1 MRLIL
6 LVEEPSMKAFL
17 EGLLPNLAPALP
29 FHCVAFEGKSDLR
42 KNAAR
47 KIRGWREPG
56 ARFVVLV
63 DQDHDD
69 CKRLKSE
76 LVSTVASAGG
86 GSEVT
91 VRIVCRSLESWL
103 LGDLNAVATHPT
115 FAGRAVSSSQA
126 KFRDPDALANA
137 SEELGKLL
145 GQKRLQKVEAA
156 RILGTVFRADC
167 STSTSFRVFAATVMR
182 ALTLLPSV

>member
-115 FAGRAVSSSQA
+115 FAGRGVSSSQA

-156 RILGTVFRADC
+156 RILGAVFQADRA
-167 STSTSFRVFAATVMR
+167 TSTSFRVFAATVMR
-182 ALTLLPSV
+182 ALTLLPYA

>member
-17 EGLLPNLAPALP
+17 EALLPNLAPALP

-42 KNAAR
+42 RNAAR
-47 KIRGWREPG
+47 KIRSWREPG

-69 CKRLKSE
+69 CKRLKSD
-76 LVSTVASAGG
+76 LVSTIASAEGG
-86 GSEVT
+86 ANVT

-103 LGDLNAVATHPT
+103 LSDLDAVATHPA
-115 FAGRAVSSSQA
+115 FAGGAVSSSQA

-145 GQKRLQKVEAA
+145 GQTRLQKVEAG
-156 RILGTVFRADC
+156 RLLGAAFQAQR
-167 STSTSFRVFAATVMR
+167 STSTSFRVFAKTVMR
-182 ALTLLPSV
+182 VLNLLPFA